1 MEEIPMSGLAVI
13 LVVRALHVIAGVL
26 WAGSMFVLAAVI
38 VPIAIRHGAEGAGR
52 WTAMMMRK
60 AGPLGGISGL
70 VTVASGIYLMVVL
83 HGQDESASGLV
94 LKAGAVA
101 ALLALVIGLF
111 AGRSQ
116 GLKLAALSEAAAQ
129 GTPSADVKAQM
140 ATVGSRVVL
149 TSRIVALLLLL
160 SVISMGVFR
169 YVSAI
174 AAP

>member
-1 MEEIPMSGLAVI
+1 MSGLAVI
-13 LVVRALHVIAGVL
+13 LLVRALHVIAGVM
-26 WAGSMFVLAAVI
+26 WAGAMFLLAGVI
-38 VPIAIRHGAEGAGR
+38 VPIAVRHGAEGAGR
-52 WTAMMMRK
+52 WTGMIMRK
-60 AGPLGGISGL
+60 AGPVGGIAGL
-70 VTVASGIYLMVVL
+70 VTVASGIYLMIVL

-111 AGRSQ
+111 FGRTQ
-116 GLKLAALSEAAAQ
+116 GLKLAMLSEAASQ
-129 GTPSADVKAQM
+129 GNATPDTKAQM
-140 ATVGSRVVL
+140 ADAGSRILL
-149 TSRIVALLLLL
+149 TSRLVALLLLL